1 MLAQQKAENT
11 SQESKKELKGK
22 IDTITRKLD
31 EKSKEQEELLQMIQ
45 NLQEALQRAAN
56 SSGTGEDWWVFSPG
70 SIRFNKSTAPH
81 ICQAFRVP
89 YTVSLECL
97 FHPSPWEAC

>member
-1 MLAQQKAENT
+1 MLAQQKAENA

-22 IDTITRKLD
+22 IDTLTQKLN

-56 SSGTGEDWWVFSPG
+56 SSGTGEDWWVFSPVL
-70 SIRFNKSTAPH
+70 IRFNKTSTLY
-81 ICQAFRVP
+81 IYQIFRVP
-89 YTVSLECL
+89 YTGSLLVPLL
-97 FHPSPWEAC
+97 F